1 MRDFIED
8 KNYIFNLKEKYA
20 KKCEKKES
28 NEKNDFLGFKRKRF
42 KEDKITY
49 DDELKLLEN
58 DYPQIIENDNDEIG
72 LTNVKIKKEKLSDAE
87 EELNQEINDV
97 NNIVEDK
104 IKESINE
111 NNNIKQKIKEK
122 EQIEPEIKNNNIN
135 KNHKNNKIKNIS
147 KENINLK
154 INKSSIQRPKASKT
168 RKKKAKNISI
178 KKSLN
183 VYSPKKVLNNNNIN
197 NNSYD
202 YFNSS
207 NNNSNSNSNSNRKY
221 NNNALNM
228 LNGINSRLDKMPKIN
243 IFKKKKYLTNF
254 SAEKLLDNIQEQLA
268 NIDSKNSKN
277 SSNNKRYL
285 SDDKIK
291 MKKLNKYVN
300 KNFYGKERL
309 KSPSFP
315 TSDESLARND
325 ENNINIIKNKID
337 DNFIDFG
344 DVMKDMFNNK
354 KKDNNNTIK
363 DKKANS
369 KKNINNIIKKDS
381 ISKRPKVFENKNVSI
396 MPKIILSYANN
407 KKKGEKIITKV
418 EFIPDSIIIDKSAIE
433 MKEIKSLFAS
443 LFPSKASKKE
453 IINIKN
459 NTQNKEI
466 KNEKTKKTPKPKKP
480 QKTPVVKSKKYNIVQ
495 KPRRSSRIRNAL
507 LKKNFDLVDK
517 VQRMRKKFS
526 KKRITKYNKNKK
538 EKKEIKK
545 EIKKEEK
552 ESIKKEQN
560 ESIKKEEKE
569 IKEEIKDKKVS
580 LGVCKI
586 KTNYNNKLNN
596 ELLSNG
602 NDEILALKTLR
613 DCDDTKSDGDRYIQK
628 GKSKLKDNHTVI
640 GESLDMEEML
650 KGFNY
655 LYNQK

>member
-97 NNIVEDK
+97 NNIVEY
-104 IKESINE
+104 
-111 NNNIKQKIKEK
+111 
-122 EQIEPEIKNNNIN
+122 
-135 KNHKNNKIKNIS
+135 KNIS

-154 INKSSIQRPKASKT
+154 INKSSFQSPKASKT

-354 KKDNNNTIK
+354 KKDNNNTTR

-369 KKNINNIIKKDS
+369 KKKINNIIKKDS

-459 NTQNKEI
+459 NVQNKEI

-552 ESIKKEQN
+552 ESIKKEQK
-560 ESIKKEEKE
+560 EKKEEKE
-569 IKEEIKDKKVS
+569 IKEEIKDKNVS